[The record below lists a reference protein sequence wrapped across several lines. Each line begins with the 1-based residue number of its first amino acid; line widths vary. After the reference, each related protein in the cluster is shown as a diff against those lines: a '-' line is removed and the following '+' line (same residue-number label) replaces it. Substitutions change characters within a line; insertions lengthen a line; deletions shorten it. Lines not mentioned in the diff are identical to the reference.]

1 MIKLDR
7 RLVVTVSVYI
17 YWTSLRVHSQ
27 LLVGKELRERSSVL
41 IDMNWEEFFE
51 SMVAWSKHCS

>member
-41 IDMNWEEFFE
+41 IDMNWEELFE